1 MGNLMNK
8 TKAQLIEIIERKD
21 AVESKL
27 RQENV
32 ELKDNLKVLSDLDEQ
47 HIAEREEALA
57 QAENAKKDCLG
68 TQEQLIKVKRKL
80 HEAEILVDEFKTELD
95 DNAVHIATLKH
106 DLKIANYCF
115 FAAMAVIFV
124 LGCWLIAL

>member
-32 ELKDNLKVLSDLDEQ
+32 ELKDSLKVLSDLDEQ

-57 QAENAKKDCLG
+57 KVENTKKDCLG

-80 HEAEILVDEFKTELD
+80 HEAEILVDEFKTEID
-95 DNAVHIATLKH
+95 DNAIRIATLKH
-106 DLKIANYCF
+106 DLKVTANCL
-115 FAAMAVIFV
+115 FAAIAVIIV
-124 LGCWLIAL
+124 LGVAYAIL